1 MPSPPGRF
9 SITIG
14 WSHFLVSRS
23 ASNRAP
29 ISAPLPGPSV
39 RMNLTDRVGHDCAAT
54 GPAANSGV
62 NNAASINVQVRRRA
76 LTIGSS
82 DRRRLVGK
90 VLRRKCDK
98 SLRQLIIDHLRSE
111 ATMLPTLGFPCSL
124 SMIETVAR
132 GQLLDAK
139 ADSWTAAL

>member
-9 SITIG
+9 SLTIG

-29 ISAPLPGPSV
+29 IPVPLPGPSV

-54 GPAANSGV
+54 GAAANSGV

-76 LTIGSS
+76 PTIGPPIGYCEETRTYLKIDDCCRS
-82 DRRRLVGK
+82 DNNV
-90 VLRRKCDK
+90 
-98 SLRQLIIDHLRSE
+98 E
-111 ATMLPTLGFPCSL
+111 
-124 SMIETVAR
+124 
-132 GQLLDAK
+132 
-139 ADSWTAAL
+139 

>member
-39 RMNLTDRVGHDCAAT
+39 RMNLTDRIGHDCAAT
-54 GPAANSGV
+54 GAAANSGV
-62 NNAASINVQVRRRA
+62 NNAASINMQVRRRA
-76 LTIGSS
+76 PTTDPPIGL
-82 DRRRLVGK
+82 RRDYGK

-98 SLRQLIIDHLRSE
+98 SLHELIIDLWSE
-111 ATMLPTLGFPCSL
+111 ATM
-124 SMIETVAR
+124 
-132 GQLLDAK
+132 
-139 ADSWTAAL
+139 